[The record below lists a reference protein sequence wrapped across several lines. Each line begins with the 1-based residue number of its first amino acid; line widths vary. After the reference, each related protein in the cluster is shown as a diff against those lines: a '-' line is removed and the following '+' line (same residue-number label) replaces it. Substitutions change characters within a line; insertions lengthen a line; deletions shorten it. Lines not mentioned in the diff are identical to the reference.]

1 MASPAFAKGG
11 SSERTRSSAEDFGV
25 RHGGERLKDQE
36 APSRAEECARAFGQA
51 SPVCHRLRAVFGGV
65 ASEPVPDQLEALA
78 RRLEAALER
87 GEGPFHPA

>member
-1 MASPAFAKGG
+1 MDPAS
-11 SSERTRSSAEDFGV
+11 T
-25 RHGGERLKDQE
+25 
-36 APSRAEECARAFGQA
+36 SRAEECARAFGQA
-51 SPVCHRLRAVFGGV
+51 SPVCHRLRAVFGRV